1 MYVYTEPCKSLAK
14 SDAYFTSESEVKSQF
29 GIAKAGSPDWVQQQE
44 TFPWLADLSSELST
58 EPTSATFCWILPKD
72 EPEDDPKT
80 ETILNV
86 LEFPD
91 VATAASEAPYIT
103 DGAPYDIGDQATIN
117 AGDGWSAG
125 AVRIDRVVL
134 VVSLWD
140 EKFSAIAATAT
151 VKSMLND
158 LVPTVL
164 P

>member
-1 MYVYTEPCKSLAK
+1 MYVYVEPCKSLAR

-29 GIAKAGSPDWVQQQE
+29 GIAKTGSSEWAEQQK

-58 EPTSATFCWILPKD
+58 EPLSATFCWILPKD

-86 LEFPD
+86 LEFED
-91 VATAASEAPYIT
+91 VATAAEEAPYIT
-103 DGAPYDIGDQATIN
+103 DGDPYSIGDQATIN
-117 AGDGWSAG
+117 AGDGWAAG
-125 AVRIDRVVL
+125 AVRVDRVVL

-140 EKFSAIAATAT
+140 EKFNAVAATAT
-151 VKSMLND
+151 VKSMLSD